1 MIGGPDAQ
9 SLIFASAATLN
20 TNGTAGDILQLLH
33 QSKVM
38 RDTRFQGNE
47 VRSLTRESKLERYEK
62 AKKLTAG
69 VVFHSGNGEL
79 DADVYNEV
87 IRRMEYRSDN
97 AAKIEEKKKKKMI
110 ELKRAVDAIR
120 AKKLTLKD
128 LVVSQLKTMCKWKK
142 QPGDATLP
150 TTKKA
155 LKQLYKKTMHNPSPH
170 VSPYNSMLKRR
181 LVMLLTLIRWIAMP
195 RFLKMTIW
203 NSARSMRLTKKS
215 RTVASKIII
224 LTSPWS

>member
-1 MIGGPDAQ
+1 M
-9 SLIFASAATLN
+9 
-20 TNGTAGDILQLLH
+20 
-33 QSKVM
+33 
-38 RDTRFQGNE
+38 
-47 VRSLTRESKLERYEK
+47 
-62 AKKLTAG
+62 G

-155 LKQLYKKTMHNPSPH
+155 LKQLYKKTMHNPSPR
-170 VSPYNSMLKRR
+170 VSPYNSNAEEEAGDASD
-181 LVMLLTLIRWIAMP
+181 VD
-195 RFLKMTIW
+195 
-203 NSARSMRLTKKS
+203 SMDS
-215 RTVASKIII
+215 DASVPENDDLEFGKEYEIDEEE
-224 LTSPWS
+224 